1 MTMAVVCS
9 SEALADNALIDF
21 KVVVDTS
28 RVTTRK
34 VRFVSEHFSTHLL
47 RADWEYSTPINSAT
61 EEILIARALSAL
73 PDAGAVV
80 LSDYAK
86 GALTPRVIRAVIDA
100 ANEAGKPVVV
110 DPKGRDYSIYR
121 GATLIT
127 PNRQEL
133 ADATHSAA
141 RTDDEIAA
149 AAAALGESLGARAV
163 LVTRSEDGMTLVNGD
178 GAVHVPA
185 YPVRVRDVSGAGDT
199 VVAVLAAMLAMK
211 ADFESAM
218 RAANAA
224 AAVVVGKR
232 GTATLTVAELRSR
245 ILPASTLAPEEKIVF
260 DWALLDEHLAEWRR
274 QGLRIGFTNGCF
286 DLLHPGHVRLLAA
299 ARAACDRL
307 VLGLNGDASVTR
319 LKGEGRPVQPV
330 EARAEVLAALE
341 AVDLVVVFDED
352 TPAELIARVEPTV
365 LVKGGDYTRDQVVGA
380 DLVESWGGEVILV
393 DLVPGHSTSN
403 MVERTR
409 APKTALTP
417 GRAAMPR
424 LSAIII
430 AQNEAANIGACLDS
444 VAFADE
450 RIVVDGGSSD
460 DTVAIA
466 EGKGARVVSH
476 AFAGFGA
483 QKNFA
488 LSLAQGDWV
497 FSIDADER
505 VSSALAAELQ
515 QAIADG
521 AGRRLRDAAA
531 VQLLRPADAPFRL
544 VSRLCAA
551 AVPARQGALLRRC
564 RARTRGLRG
573 RRRPPRRAAA
583 ACAGRSPGR
592 RVVAHGSLFDG
603 QCRDDDRRRPPRL
616 VRHRHRARALCLL
629 QHLRAARRLSRR
641 PRRFPAGGR
650 QCRRHLLQ
658 VHEGVAG
665 RASRQVTRGG
675 PLTAPSLRKSVE
687 APWIARR
694 QTHQAPGTRR

>member
-1 MTMAVVCS
+1 MFDFDKHLSDLAGQTVLCIGDLMLDEFVYGEVSRISPEAPTPVIACKRSELMAGGAGNVARNLISLGAHCIAVGVVGDDDGGRM
-9 SEALADNALIDF
+9 LIRTLGDNALIDF
-21 KVVVDTS
+21 KVVVDAS

-47 RADWEYSTPINSAT
+47 RADWENSTPINSAT

-73 PDAGAVV
+73 PDSGAVV

-100 ANEAGKPVVV
+100 ANKLGKPVVV

-163 LVTRSEDGMTLVNGD
+163 LVTRSEDGMTLVIGD
-178 GAVHVPA
+178 ETVHVPA

-199 VVAVLAAMLAMK
+199 VVAVLAAMLGMD

-352 TPAELIARVEPTV
+352 TPAELIGRVEPTV

-380 DLVESWGGEVILV
+380 DLVESWGGEVILI

-409 APKTALTP
+409 APK
-417 GRAAMPR
+417 PR
-424 LSAIII
+424 
-430 AQNEAANIGACLDS
+430 
-444 VAFADE
+444 
-450 RIVVDGGSSD
+450 
-460 DTVAIA
+460 
-466 EGKGARVVSH
+466 
-476 AFAGFGA
+476 
-483 QKNFA
+483 
-488 LSLAQGDWV
+488 
-497 FSIDADER
+497 
-505 VSSALAAELQ
+505 
-515 QAIADG
+515 
-521 AGRRLRDAAA
+521 
-531 VQLLRPADAPFRL
+531 
-544 VSRLCAA
+544 
-551 AVPARQGALLRRC
+551 
-564 RARTRGLRG
+564 
-573 RRRPPRRAAA
+573 
-583 ACAGRSPGR
+583 
-592 RVVAHGSLFDG
+592 
-603 QCRDDDRRRPPRL
+603 
-616 VRHRHRARALCLL
+616 
-629 QHLRAARRLSRR
+629 
-641 PRRFPAGGR
+641 
-650 QCRRHLLQ
+650 
-658 VHEGVAG
+658 
-665 RASRQVTRGG
+665 
-675 PLTAPSLRKSVE
+675 
-687 APWIARR
+687 
-694 QTHQAPGTRR
+694 

>member
-1 MTMAVVCS
+1 MFDFDKHLADLAGQTVLCIGDLMLDEFVYGEVSRISPEAPAPVIAVKRSELMIGGAGNVARNLVSLGARCVFIGVVGEDEAGRALT
-9 SEALADNALIDF
+9 EALDVDPLIESRL
-21 KVVVDTS
+21 VVVAA

-34 VRFVSEHFSTHLL
+34 IRYVSEHFSTHLL
-47 RADWEYSTPINSAT
+47 RADWEMAAPIDR
-61 EEILIARALSAL
+61 EIEDALIGHVVDAL
-73 PDAGAVV
+73 PRAGAVV

-100 ANEAGKPVVV
+100 ANEFGKPVVV

-133 ADATHSAA
+133 ADATHRAA
-141 RTDDEIAA
+141 RTDEEIAA
-149 AAAALGESLGARAV
+149 AAAELGESLGTRAV
-163 LVTRSEDGMTLVNGD
+163 LVTRSEDGMTLVVGD
-178 GAVHVPA
+178 ETVHVPA

-199 VVAVLAAMLAMK
+199 VVAVLAAMLGMD

-365 LVKGGDYTRDQVVGA
+365 LVKGGDYKRDQVVGA

-409 APKTALTP
+409 APK
-417 GRAAMPR
+417 PR
-424 LSAIII
+424 
-430 AQNEAANIGACLDS
+430 
-444 VAFADE
+444 
-450 RIVVDGGSSD
+450 
-460 DTVAIA
+460 
-466 EGKGARVVSH
+466 
-476 AFAGFGA
+476 
-483 QKNFA
+483 
-488 LSLAQGDWV
+488 
-497 FSIDADER
+497 
-505 VSSALAAELQ
+505 
-515 QAIADG
+515 
-521 AGRRLRDAAA
+521 
-531 VQLLRPADAPFRL
+531 
-544 VSRLCAA
+544 
-551 AVPARQGALLRRC
+551 
-564 RARTRGLRG
+564 
-573 RRRPPRRAAA
+573 
-583 ACAGRSPGR
+583 
-592 RVVAHGSLFDG
+592 
-603 QCRDDDRRRPPRL
+603 
-616 VRHRHRARALCLL
+616 
-629 QHLRAARRLSRR
+629 
-641 PRRFPAGGR
+641 
-650 QCRRHLLQ
+650 
-658 VHEGVAG
+658 
-665 RASRQVTRGG
+665 
-675 PLTAPSLRKSVE
+675 
-687 APWIARR
+687 
-694 QTHQAPGTRR
+694 